1 MHFAVAF
8 SRLDEKGNKIATFES
23 FRILTKKDGRWG
35 QQARSSFA
43 GIADG
48 GAY

>member
-8 SRLDEKGNKIATFES
+8 SRLDEQGNPIATFES
-23 FRILTKKDGRWG
+23 FRIFTKKNGRWG

-43 GIADG
+43 GIANG